1 MAGHQIALI
10 IDCTK
15 QACAAAGYRE
25 RVMRL
30 TESFN
35 RPETAKASVYFV
47 TDKMVHVGS
56 PGQKYDPSKFTPPGS
71 VDFNPFSQSVKKAIA
86 MDSTHNTVFI
96 ITPALTFQNMGSEF
110 SVSGDTEPSIA
121 DAVDTLVKEKMSE
134 KFEYISDAEKKK
146 ATFMKNYSSSKNL
159 PLNIVV
165 KEQMDDNLKKLEVAV
180 KKLADKEK
188 VVTKVMVPSVDPELE
203 KLIAEEEA
211 IEAANVEK
219 LEQAEF
225 AKCQVYD
232 CCHDPACC
240 GGCVKPKSFVKPS
253 IKAKF

>member
-110 SVSGDTEPSIA
+110 TVSGSTEPSIA
-121 DAVDTLVKEKMSE
+121 DVEMDG
-134 KFEYISDAEKKK
+134 
-146 ATFMKNYSSSKNL
+146 NL
-159 PLNIVV
+159 
-165 KEQMDDNLKKLEVAV
+165 DKLGVAV
-180 KKLADKEK
+180 KKLAEKEK
-188 VVTKVMVPSVDPELE
+188 VVTKVMVPPIDPELE

-211 IEAANVEK
+211 IEAANVELNELLGIEDEE

-225 AKCQVYD
+225 VKCQVYD

-240 GGCVKPKSFVKPS
+240 GGCVKLKVKG
-253 IKAKF
+253 